1 MGEALK
7 DEKRQI
13 EKNKRRKAQTKV
25 SKIDMTMNRMETM
38 CDLCENDL
46 SREKKPKASWK
57 QQARDWRRTPAR
69 RDNTEQ
75 DSGKIVRMLHLSLL
89 LHLATFSLTPLENA
103 GDNA

>member
-46 SREKKPKASWK
+46 SREKKSKASWK

-69 RDNTEQ
+69 RDNTESLCRVTFIRVLQ
-75 DSGKIVRMLHLSLL
+75 KNTRNNSPEDKIV
-89 LHLATFSLTPLENA
+89 EK
-103 GDNA
+103 